1 MGMVSVSV
9 SNELSTV
16 VRFGIFEA
24 DFRAGDLRRK
34 GVRIKIQDLPLRAL
48 ELLVSHPN
56 EVVMREEFRQTLW
69 PQDVF
74 VDFDRGISSAIKRL
88 RDTLGDSADN
98 PIFIETVERRGYRWI
113 SPISTASISDAG
125 VSATMVSSPTA
136 VPADLCGAESLTS
149 SSAKAKQAK
158 EKSVPPVAQPFPATL
173 AYGIPLLALL
183 FIGWIFLPG
192 LRSAMVGRNLQRSVF
207 ASKASLH
214 PANPEAKELYLQ
226 GRYYWSKRTP
236 EALEKALDYFT
247 QAIVHDPGYADAYVG
262 LADCYN
268 LLREYTVMP
277 ASEAYPR
284 ALAADRKAV
293 ELDSQSSQAHASL
306 AFVTFWGQWD
316 VTTADHEF
324 RRAIELDP
332 KNATAHHWYAN
343 CLAMMKRLPEALTE
357 IERAQALDPTSKSIV
372 ADKGNILYMM
382 GRRQDALNLLLPL
395 EKAEPEFLSPPRYL
409 ERIYLDTGDYPN
421 YLAELKKMA
430 VLTND
435 HSAQVVAEAA
445 AKGYASGGSQAMFA
459 NMRREQQKLYDQG
472 KLSPYTLAQ
481 TYALEGNKA
490 DALKYLK
497 IASDQHDEAISH
509 LPIDHMFDGLQGEPG
524 FKKILAGIASL
535 TKI

>member
-9 SNELSTV
+9 ANEVSTV
-16 VRFGIFEA
+16 VRFGVFEA

-48 ELLVSHPN
+48 ELLLSRPN

-88 RDTLGDSADN
+88 RDALGDSADN

-113 SPISTASISDAG
+113 SPISTASILDAAG
-125 VSATMVSSPTA
+125 SAVAISAA
-136 VPADLCGAESLTS
+136 VPAATSLSTAEPLP
-149 SSAKAKQAK
+149 AKGKRAN
-158 EKSVPPVAQPFPATL
+158 EKLVPPNARPFPTTL

-183 FIGWIFLPG
+183 FMGWIFFPG
-192 LRSAMVGRNLQRSVF
+192 WRAAIASGSAQRSAFG
-207 ASKASLH
+207 AKAGLH

-236 EALEKALDYFT
+236 EALEKALDSFT

-284 ALAADRKAV
+284 ALAAARKAV
-293 ELDSQSSQAHASL
+293 ELDPQSSQAHASL

-316 VTTADHEF
+316 SAAADREF
-324 RRAIELDP
+324 RRSIELDP
-332 KNATAHHWYAN
+332 KNATARLWYAN
-343 CLAMMKRLPEALTE
+343 VLGTMSRYPEALAE
-357 IERAQALDPTSKSIV
+357 MERAQALDPTSKSIV
-372 ADKGNILYMM
+372 ADKGNILYQM
-382 GRRQDALNLLLPL
+382 GRRQEAMNLLLAL
-395 EKAEPEFLSPPRYL
+395 EKSEPEFLSPPRYL
-409 ERIYLDTGDYPN
+409 ERIYLDSGDYPN
-421 YLAELKKMA
+421 YLVELKKMA

-435 HSAQVVAEAA
+435 HASEIVAA
-445 AKGYASGGSQAMFA
+445 AAEQGFAAGGAHAMFA

-472 KLSPYTLAQ
+472 KLSPYILAQ
-481 TYALEGNKA
+481 ACALEGSKA

-497 IASDQHDEAISH
+497 IASDQHDEGVSH
-509 LPIDHMFDGLQGEPG
+509 LLVDHMFDDLKGEPG
-524 FKKILAGIASL
+524 YGKIVAGIASL
-535 TKI
+535 TKV